1 MDFDVRI
8 LQRIPYEGASRLQT
22 SIKRSFRERVVRR
35 GIAMMVESD
44 FYRTPQGIQYFLDQ
58 VKSIQYCVQETCNYD
73 CMFALITCYQ
83 HDFHYDLRHSLVS
96 NRNIMGALR
105 HEIEMFAILNKEER
119 GLDLAIEK
127 TRQRLARYGVNPNL
141 MITVPETMLYLN
153 MVPESMRSY
162 SERGERGPANF
173 DSYNGA
179 QLPPSFRGLSL
190 YTSQPFDA
198 GDDGKVQLLRRNT
211 QIGEFYL
218 MAPPPFWDSSS
229 NNGALPATYMDVL
242 IYDEEA
248 DRMVHIPFRDAL
260 THACL
265 PQVAAALDRQST
277 TLKDTLLLT
286 NPARADVLNNMTVSV
301 GGNKTKGEEE
311 YANFVAAIDKID
323 AGTNVKGALDAIGA
337 MVNNGIWIPLR
348 IVITRPFIEHEMFSA
363 IMMVSGADT
372 GNTLL
377 GPSDFQVSANTTV
390 KTIEGHYTC
399 HTKAVVTKPENVKVM
414 RDVQFADYVA
424 GSNCVWFGDID
435 AQEEDTTF
443 MASTNKEEL
452 IKNDLRARLDFTR
465 EHNDQYASMLA
476 FVAPYDDNPQ
486 YLSSRAFAISEQE
499 LPWEANARASQSR
512 RNFPGGDLLW
522 RAYKSVYG
530 LAYVQAGLDPS
541 SASNNNFVRSGTA
554 NNAVLI
560 QGPYRHFAP
569 YNKNTFF
576 SLSPGHGHLGPDA
589 RPGDARVRRGQ
600 STTFIEA
607 RKGVEDSSI
616 IADSKFTRA

>member
-1 MDFDVRI
+1 MAGSAPSGIMGDPRSKAELPAYAPFNTVSSLAPSRKDIVDTLTAFFGNPAQPEKLVNYTDHHAATYQLPDAFMGSSSYLRDTIKNLVTKSPQSWQTNVALPFRALDTLTIKWDKMDFDVRI

-73 CMFALITCYQ
+73 CMFALITCFQ

-105 HEIEMFAILNKEER
+105 HEIEMFAVLNKEER

-141 MITVPETMLYLN
+141 MVTVPETMLYLN

-211 QIGEFYL
+211 QIGEFYV

-229 NNGALPATYMDVL
+229 NKGALPETYMDVL

-260 THACL
+260 AHACL
-265 PQVAAALDRQST
+265 PQVANSLKGRGK
-277 TLKDTLLLT
+277 TLKGMLMLT
-286 NPARADVLNNMTVSV
+286 NTARADILNNMVVSS
-301 GGNKTKGEEE
+301 GGDTTLGAAK
-311 YANFVAAIDKID
+311 YAEFVAAIEVID
-323 AGTNVKGALDAIGA
+323 TGGNGVPKALQDIAG
-337 MVNNGIWIPLR
+337 MVQDGIWIPLR

-363 IMMVSGADT
+363 IMMVGGADT

-390 KTIEGHYTC
+390 KTIEGYACSFKPAHA
-399 HTKAVVTKPENVKVM
+399 HTH
-414 RDVQFADYVA
+414 
-424 GSNCVWFGDID
+424 
-435 AQEEDTTF
+435 
-443 MASTNKEEL
+443 L
-452 IKNDLRARLDFTR
+452 
-465 EHNDQYASMLA
+465 
-476 FVAPYDDNPQ
+476 
-486 YLSSRAFAISEQE
+486 
-499 LPWEANARASQSR
+499 LPVY
-512 RNFPGGDLLW
+512 PLLT
-522 RAYKSVYG
+522 S
-530 LAYVQAGLDPS
+530 
-541 SASNNNFVRSGTA
+541 
-554 NNAVLI
+554 
-560 QGPYRHFAP
+560 
-569 YNKNTFF
+569 
-576 SLSPGHGHLGPDA
+576 
-589 RPGDARVRRGQ
+589 
-600 STTFIEA
+600 
-607 RKGVEDSSI
+607 
-616 IADSKFTRA
+616 